1 MVQKGFG
8 SSGSSRARLPL
19 MYDGIPFVHMLFQY
33 NGNAVRTLSHSW
45 RRGWREIRC
54 PQFDAH
60 VHVAAVGDEDVPHQV
75 GSVVDGE
82 DLKAAP
88 EECVGGIGNLD
99 FFSGNSPLLAI

>member
-1 MVQKGFG
+1 
-8 SSGSSRARLPL
+8 
-19 MYDGIPFVHMLFQY
+19 
-33 NGNAVRTLSHSW
+33 
-45 RRGWREIRC
+45 
-54 PQFDAH
+54 
-60 VHVAAVGDEDVPHQV
+60 VAAVGDEDVPHQV